1 MTNQTDP
8 DVEDTQDRSDDLLAG
23 SNELVEVA
31 PGIFGQQ
38 QAGWLLT
45 IPTDDGLF
53 QIDTGDDAETSIASI
68 RTRFDQPFAVIAFS
82 HGHPRYNFSARQWV
96 LHNVEQ
102 FGRAPRVIGHENV
115 VRRQQRYVDSA
126 GLQNRIIERQFRYP
140 KGSLD
145 GRKLE
150 WMSPTETFSASL
162 VIGSGDRMLDLV
174 WAPSETDDAIAAWIP
189 HQRVLYG
196 GPSCIPFF
204 PNVGSPQRSFRDA
217 LRWANTLDRL
227 ATYPAETL
235 ILEFGPTIEGADAI
249 QEYLQSTSA
258 ALRWC
263 HETVVGLMNEGYNSH
278 EIVNMV
284 EFPTEIFDRPWLV
297 EGYTSHQHVLRDIYR
312 GQFGWWEDQNPTSLN
327 PSHPAEVA
335 EETRTAIGDPAAVVA
350 HARTLADRG
359 DVQLALHVV
368 DLIALGAGL
377 DEVTIEA
384 RTLKAELC
392 RKAADATTSYVT
404 QSLYLNGADELDRA
418 DSAAAEPSTG
428 AD

>member
-1 MTNQTDP
+1 MTVNDEATDDQP
-8 DVEDTQDRSDDLLAG
+8 DRSGDALAG
-23 SNELVEVA
+23 SNELVEIA
-31 PGIFGQQ
+31 PGIFGQE

-45 IPTDDGLF
+45 IPTNDGLI
-53 QIDTGDDAETSIASI
+53 QVDTGDDAVASIASI
-68 RTRFDQPFAVIAFS
+68 RARFDQPFAVIAFS
-82 HGHPRYNFSARQWV
+82 HGHPRYNLSAREWV

-145 GRKLE
+145 GRELE
-150 WMSPTETFSASL
+150 FMSPTETFAASL
-162 VIGSGDRMLDLV
+162 TIDTGDRTIDLV

-189 HQRVLYG
+189 DHRVLYG
-196 GPSCIPFF
+196 GASCIPFF
-204 PNVGSPQRSFRDA
+204 PNVGSPQRSCRDA

-227 ATYPAETL
+227 ASYPAETL
-235 ILEFGPTIEGADAI
+235 IVEFGPTIEGADTI

-278 EIVNMV
+278 EIINMV
-284 EFPTEIFDRPWLV
+284 EFPAEIFDRPWLV
-297 EGYTSHQHVLRDIYR
+297 EGYTSRQHVLRDIYR

-327 PSHPAEVA
+327 PAHPAEVA
-335 EETRTAIGDPAAVVA
+335 AETRAAIGDPAAVVA
-350 HARTLADRG
+350 HARTLAGRG
-359 DVQLALHVV
+359 EVQLARHVV

-377 DEVTIEA
+377 DESTIEA

-392 RKAADATTSYVT
+392 RKAADSTTSYVT

-418 DSAAAEPSTG
+418 NAAAAEPSPG
-428 AD
+428 AG